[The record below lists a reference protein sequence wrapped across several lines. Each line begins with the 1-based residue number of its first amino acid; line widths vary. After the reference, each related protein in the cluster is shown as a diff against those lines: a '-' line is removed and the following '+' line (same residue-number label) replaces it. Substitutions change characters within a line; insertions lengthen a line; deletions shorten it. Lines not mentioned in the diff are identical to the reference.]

1 MHYFDY
7 ISYFCSQVIQQN
19 RNTMKKISLA
29 IIFVCCVLAVA
40 AQEGF
45 RVDYQGA
52 RPTIKDFVKAY
63 LTSTLSEEVEECDM
77 EGIAIYKGLQ
87 RAITSKEKG
96 LPLDENVTL
105 TIDTK
110 NGFMVYEQKY
120 EDYLSRIEMCY
131 WNESD
136 GKHKLFAENR
146 WSFQKGKPIL
156 GQYDGLNFFRYDN
169 ATKTMAGC
177 NTPGFDVEL
186 FDKSYALPRTGKDI
200 IVTTWHEDGKKTQ
213 KTLRWTGS
221 GFSY

>member
-1 MHYFDY
+1 
-7 ISYFCSQVIQQN
+7 
-19 RNTMKKISLA
+19 
-29 IIFVCCVLAVA
+29 
-40 AQEGF
+40 
-45 RVDYQGA
+45 
-52 RPTIKDFVKAY
+52 
-63 LTSTLSEEVEECDM
+63 
-77 EGIAIYKGLQ
+77 
-87 RAITSKEKG
+87 
-96 LPLDENVTL
+96 
-105 TIDTK
+105 
-110 NGFMVYEQKY
+110 
-120 EDYLSRIEMCY
+120 MCY

-200 IVTTWHEDGKKTQ
+200 IVTTWHEDGKNTQ